1 VLAAWKGKKG
11 RQGKRAS
18 GDGAR
23 HFKVAQRGSRGGGV
37 RAGPTPHSEEVGE
50 GPGLTVRR
58 RAAGNDP
65 TAVRAGGARVGGTQT
80 GEDGALTCGPGHC
93 GGF

>member
-1 VLAAWKGKKG
+1 VTALGILKWH
-11 RQGKRAS
+11 S
-18 GDGAR
+18 GGAEE
-23 HFKVAQRGSRGGGV
+23 GGGV
-37 RAGPTPHSEEVGE
+37 QAGPTPHSEEVGE

-65 TAVRAGGARVGGTQT
+65 TAVRASGARVGGTQT